1 MTFTTKTPHVN
12 SKASAVMNIKL
23 MHASREL
30 VRLSVSVTEKGYEKD
45 LLDAT
50 FTVDPQ
56 KVKPNGL
63 VFVSSFWWSQA
74 STSFACM
81 PTGSALVRILVTPPM
96 PWTQKLH

>member
-1 MTFTTKTPHVN
+1 
-12 SKASAVMNIKL
+12 MNIKL

-30 VRLSVSVTEKGYEKD
+30 VRLSVSVIEKGYEKD

-56 KVKPNGL
+56 KVKQNGL
-63 VFVSSFWWSQA
+63 VSVPSFWWSQA

-81 PTGSALVRILVTPPM
+81 PTVSALVRILVTPLM